1 MSRFTITTRKVADDS
16 TNHRDDTRDVT
27 DMCVCVVV
35 EHRVSTKYSI
45 RNDCGTKEDLPEL
58 SPEEWDEI
66 QRQDRMNPGGIE
78 QV

>member
-1 MSRFTITTRKVADDS
+1 M
-16 TNHRDDTRDVT
+16 
-27 DMCVCVVV
+27 MCVCVVV